1 MITPLPDSIRLNQG
15 TPIRQE
21 LSFASPDVNP
31 RKIIYLRRYLLKGS
45 VLDVGCGNGIYG
57 LEIASR
63 GDNVLQIDI
72 ADRRFPGARHLP
84 FRKMDAQRL
93 DFPNDCFDNVVAFD
107 IMEHLDDD
115 VLFLQEA
122 RRVCRGRL
130 ILSVPNADDESLRR
144 LSLTHIHHTD
154 KTHRREYTR
163 QGLTDLLVQQG
174 LSIVAV
180 EPQINTM
187 LPYFAYA
194 LAKDSIGSKIAA
206 RIISLQC
213 RILERYGVFENR
225 CAADWF
231 CVADIKGS
239 QG

>member
-1 MITPLPDSIRLNQG
+1 MMIPIPDSIRLERRV
-15 TPIRQE
+15 PARQE
-21 LSFASPDVNP
+21 LSFASPHVNP
-31 RKIIYLRRYLLKGS
+31 RKIAYLRKYLLKGS

-57 LEIASR
+57 LEIVSR
-63 GDNVLQIDI
+63 GDSVLQIDI
-72 ADRRFPGARHLP
+72 ADRRSPNAKHLP
-84 FRKMDAQRL
+84 FRKMNAQRL
-93 DFPNDCFDNVVAFD
+93 DFPHDHFDNVVAFD

-115 VLFLQEA
+115 VLFIQEV

-163 QGLTDLLVQQG
+163 QELTDLLVQQG
-174 LSIVAV
+174 LLIVSV

-194 LAKDSIGSKIAA
+194 LAKDNIGSKLAA

-213 RILERYGVFENR
+213 RILEQYGIFEN
-225 CAADWF
+225 CCVADWF

-239 QG
+239 